1 MIYRPKFP
9 TSFPNLNEK
18 KKKNE
23 KKMKAKKYEEL
34 SHTS

>member
-9 TSFPNLNEK
+9 TSFPNLNE

>member
-18 KKKNE
+18 KNGKEDESE
-23 KKMKAKKYEEL
+23 KIRRA
-34 SHTS
+34 